1 MNKKPVAPP
10 AIPNVTA
17 APADLAAQVRAEVRR
32 AALLEAAEAWRG
44 RALRDV
50 DFTDAMHQG
59 GVGEAA
65 ARVAAWLDALAAKEG
80 PITPLWELAPSSG
93 RGR

>member
-32 AALLEAAEAWRG
+32 AEAWRG